1 MKAGTFMILSSA
13 LVASGVSVRADDT
26 ADQAA
31 ARAALEQK
39 LYQLDH
45 PEAQP
50 PPDTDSLTGLAQPV
64 ESTANVSNAASATA
78 VPATKIPAAGA
89 PGKVLSASTTPADAD
104 FLQKIPAANAS
115 AQAAAFT
122 ALNQKMTELNAP
134 EVPPRP
140 VTNST
145 AAMATTA
152 MTAPA
157 HEPSAAAKP
166 VTEVPTAEVPVA
178 RTPAMAPAAVAPVS
192 AAPAL
197 IVPTPK
203 VSAAPAAAPPVA
215 AVPVATPGPVSL
227 PAGTLP
233 AAAPPTPPWPSG
245 SPGPARPA
253 NELVTTTGAI
263 YRNVEVQKVLA
274 DAIVISYTPA
284 HGDWAM
290 TRVYFRD
297 LPPEIRQQYE
307 KP

>member
-1 MKAGTFMILSSA
+1 
-13 LVASGVSVRADDT
+13 
-26 ADQAA
+26 
-31 ARAALEQK
+31 
-39 LYQLDH
+39 
-45 PEAQP
+45 
-50 PPDTDSLTGLAQPV
+50 
-64 ESTANVSNAASATA
+64 
-78 VPATKIPAAGA
+78 
-89 PGKVLSASTTPADAD
+89 
-104 FLQKIPAANAS
+104 
-115 AQAAAFT
+115 
-122 ALNQKMTELNAP
+122 
-134 EVPPRP
+134 
-140 VTNST
+140 
-145 AAMATTA
+145 
-152 MTAPA
+152 
-157 HEPSAAAKP
+157 
-166 VTEVPTAEVPVA
+166 
-178 RTPAMAPAAVAPVS
+178 
-192 AAPAL
+192 
-197 IVPTPK
+197 
-203 VSAAPAAAPPVA
+203 APAAAPPVA